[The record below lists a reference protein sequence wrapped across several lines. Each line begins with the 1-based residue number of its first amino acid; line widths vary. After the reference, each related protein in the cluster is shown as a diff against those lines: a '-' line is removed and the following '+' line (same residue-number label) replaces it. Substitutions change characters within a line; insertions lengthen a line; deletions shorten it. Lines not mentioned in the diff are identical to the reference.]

1 MPWGGAR
8 CWVGKSGSR
17 GVLQDL
23 SDQSWAEAAGL
34 PGERALD
41 TPGPSSLKPSLRP
54 PPSCSSWVVG
64 VGQVRTGGQ
73 VGRRPDTL
81 ASCSQQWPPQ
91 VVLVTGAFLPPQQ
104 MAKELRWQEIH
115 KLWASSPWW
124 SCWSRVLTVDLVE
137 ERGLARQPEASWR
150 QAIPSLHEAQAPPA
164 ALHTEAGRP
173 ALHGCAGWALR
184 RGPEAI
190 GAAALPTPGIFLN
203 LKSEPLLKSW
213 LKPGATCPPLP
224 TPRDEA

>member
-104 MAKELRWQEIH
+104 MAKELRWQEIILLGPT
-115 KLWASSPWW
+115 KRFLWGSCGLSQRPTWSLLCGITVTMKQVNMMLFDVFIGSLSWKQCWW
-124 SCWSRVLTVDLVE
+124 
-137 ERGLARQPEASWR
+137 
-150 QAIPSLHEAQAPPA
+150 
-164 ALHTEAGRP
+164 
-173 ALHGCAGWALR
+173 GW
-184 RGPEAI
+184 G
-190 GAAALPTPGIFLN
+190 
-203 LKSEPLLKSW
+203 
-213 LKPGATCPPLP
+213 
-224 TPRDEA
+224 